1 MSWQKAAVTMAKASR
16 SVKYR
21 FSFPVWKGSQRCY
34 SLLLC
39 GAWKQDWESRSKGE
53 GLELGNSGLV
63 LAGPLGHRMARRLPG
78 LRCGCGTLSA
88 GTGAVQAKVTVG
100 RFTPESPSLVPPPLR
115 LKVEGVRL
123 DDCWETDSPG
133 LWGFRRCWNMS
144 RLVKQTFQTWST
156 GSNTAQ
162 KNFSLGVLTCLG
174 LTCLGPVLESRVE
187 RALRRC
193 CWLVTLR
200 NKSHLSGVFFTFGG
214 SLTRIPAP
222 GPLCFLW
229 PDHSSHEGKE
239 WGWGHRARAKICVIT
254 WMGKH
259 F

>member
-53 GLELGNSGLV
+53 GLELGNTGLV
-63 LAGPLGHRMARRLPG
+63 LARPLGHRMARRLPG

-88 GTGAVQAKVTVG
+88 RTGQSRPRWRWVVLL
-100 RFTPESPSLVPPPLR
+100 RSHLRWSHLPLP

-162 KNFSLGVLTCLG
+162 KNFSLGVLT
-174 LTCLGPVLESRVE
+174 
-187 RALRRC
+187 
-193 CWLVTLR
+193 
-200 NKSHLSGVFFTFGG
+200 
-214 SLTRIPAP
+214 
-222 GPLCFLW
+222 
-229 PDHSSHEGKE
+229 
-239 WGWGHRARAKICVIT
+239 
-254 WMGKH
+254 
-259 F
+259 